1 MRFAQR
7 RKIVRYNGYLSSS
20 ASIPPAAAL
29 RIKRCM
35 ALEEYKRKRSFD
47 STPEPGA
54 AIAKR
59 PGWNFVVQ
67 KHRASHL
74 HYDFRLELDGVLKS
88 WAVPKGPS
96 LDPADKRLAM
106 QVEDHP
112 VGYLKFEGIIP
123 EGNYGAGSVEVWD
136 LGKWEPVMPE
146 GTKRVTNAQREQRAR
161 EMLEKGDLKFT
172 LHGKKLHGEFVL
184 AHMRSRRPGSKGNEW
199 LLIKHR
205 DAEVREG
212 FDPDT
217 LPRSVLSNRTI
228 EQIAADKKSA
238 TWQSNREASSSA
250 PKGKKDWLT
259 KAIARHDEKETP
271 AKRKSPRNKT
281 TTPLKPKEGL
291 NGAPEDSSTAKK
303 SRARQRSRKAS
314 ERGSSK
320 YSAETDIASLKGARK
335 AAMPTRIQPMLA
347 TLVDEPFSSKDYF
360 YEIKWDGYRALAY
373 IENGTVRLVSR
384 NQNDLTEGFPELA
397 ELSHAV
403 RARTA
408 LVDGEV
414 VALDEH
420 GRSSFSLMQQRT
432 GLGER
437 KGRVRNANPDVP
449 IVYYAFDVLY
459 LDGYSLIDVDLELRK
474 QVLREVLELG
484 PRIRYS
490 EDFEDGLAL
499 YNAARDQGL
508 EGIVA
513 KRRTSCYEQR
523 RSHAWLK
530 MKITQVQECV
540 IGGYTDPK
548 GSREHFGSIVLGLY
562 DDRGRLLHV
571 GQAGSG
577 FTAQTHSAMWQQL
590 KSRET
595 KTNPFANP
603 VGSTRRVHFVR
614 PELVAQ
620 IKFTEWTHE
629 GDSKGGGVKMRAPV
643 FLGLRTDKKAEE
655 CRFER
660 PVPTREAA

>member
-1 MRFAQR
+1 
-7 RKIVRYNGYLSSS
+7 
-20 ASIPPAAAL
+20 
-29 RIKRCM
+29 M

-47 STPEPGA
+47 RTPEPNA
-54 AIAKR
+54 AVAKR
-59 PGWNFVVQ
+59 AGWNFVVQ
-67 KHRASHL
+67 KHRATRL

-96 LDPADKRLAM
+96 LDPGDKRLAM

-146 GTKRVTNAQREQRAR
+146 GTKRATNAEREQRAR
-161 EMLEKGDLKFT
+161 EMLDKGDLKFT
-172 LHGKKLHGEFVL
+172 LYGEKLHGEFVL

-212 FDPDT
+212 FDPDA

-228 EQIAADKKSA
+228 EQIAADKNSA
-238 TWQSNREASSSA
+238 TWQSNREASA
-250 PKGKKDWLT
+250 TATKNKKAWLT
-259 KAIARHDEKETP
+259 KAIAKHDEEVQQTSTK
-271 AKRKSPRNKT
+271 KT
-281 TTPLKPKEGL
+281 TARSVRTAPLKGL
-291 NGAPEDSSTAKK
+291 NRTPERTSATKK
-303 SRARQRSRKAS
+303 TRVPHPSRNARGLGTSDVSDKIDV
-314 ERGSSK
+314 SK
-320 YSAETDIASLKGARK
+320 LKGARK
-335 AAMPTRIQPMLA
+335 ASIPTRIQPMLA
-347 TLVDEPFSSKDYF
+347 TLVEEPFSSKDF
-360 YEIKWDGYRALAY
+360 LYEIKWDGYRALAY
-373 IENGTVRLVSR
+373 VQDGHVSLVSR
-384 NQNDLTEGFPELA
+384 NQNNLTDGFPELA
-397 ELSHAV
+397 ELVEAVHA
-403 RARTA
+403 RNAI
-408 LVDGEV
+408 VDGEI
-414 VALDEH
+414 VALDNH

-437 KGRVRNANPDVP
+437 KGRVRNADPDVP
-449 IVYYAFDVLY
+449 IVYYAFDLLY
-459 LDGYSLIDVDLELRK
+459 LDGYSLLDVDLQDRK
-474 QVLREVLELG
+474 RVLRQLLTPG
-484 PRIRYS
+484 HRIRYS
-490 EDFEDGLAL
+490 EDFDDGLGL
-499 YNAARDQGL
+499 YRAAREQGL

-577 FTAQTHSAMWQQL
+577 FTAQTHAAMWQQL
-590 KSRET
+590 KTRET
-595 KTNPFANP
+595 KDNPFANP
-603 VGSTRRVHFVR
+603 VGSTRRVHFVQ

-629 GDSKGGGVKMRAPV
+629 SDAKGGGMKMRAPV
-643 FLGLRTDKKAEE
+643 FLGLRTDKKPEE

-660 PVPTREAA
+660 PLPTREAA

>member
-1 MRFAQR
+1 
-7 RKIVRYNGYLSSS
+7 
-20 ASIPPAAAL
+20 
-29 RIKRCM
+29 M

-47 STPEPGA
+47 RTPEPGA
-54 AIAKR
+54 AVAKR
-59 PGWNFVVQ
+59 ANWNFVVQ

-123 EGNYGAGSVEVWD
+123 EGNYGAGTVEVWD

-146 GTKRVTNAQREQRAR
+146 STKRATNAQREQRAR

-172 LHGKKLHGEFVL
+172 LYGEKLHGEFVL

-205 DAEVREG
+205 DSEVREA

-228 EQIAADKKSA
+228 EQIAADKNSA
-238 TWQSNREASSSA
+238 TWQSNREASA
-250 PKGKKDWLT
+250 AATKNKKDWLA
-259 KAIARHDEKETP
+259 KAIAKHDEQEQKRP
-271 AKRKSPRNKT
+271 A
-281 TTPLKPKEGL
+281 
-291 NGAPEDSSTAKK
+291 AKK
-303 SRARQRSRKAS
+303 SSKTRTTRPKSEDDLHGSPKKTERVPKSSRNAAR
-314 ERGSSK
+314 RGSPK
-320 YSAETDIASLKGARK
+320 QTDDVDVSSLKGARK
-335 AAMPTRIQPMLA
+335 AAMPSRIQPMLA
-347 TLVDEPFSSKDYF
+347 TVVDEPFDSKDF
-360 YEIKWDGYRALAY
+360 MYEIKWDGYRALAY
-373 IENGTVRLVSR
+373 IQDGSVRLVSR
-384 NQNDLTEGFPELA
+384 NQNDLTDGFPELS
-397 ELSHAV
+397 ELADAV
-403 RARTA
+403 RARNA
-408 LVDGEV
+408 IVDGEV

-437 KGRVRNANPDVP
+437 KGRVRNADPGVP
-449 IVYYAFDVLY
+449 IVYYAFDLLY
-459 LDGYSLIDVDLELRK
+459 LDGYSLIDVDLVERKRLLR
-474 QVLREVLELG
+474 QVLTLG

-490 EDFEDGLAL
+490 EDFDDGLAL
-499 YNAARDQGL
+499 YRAAREQGL

-577 FTAQTHSAMWQQL
+577 FTAQTHAAMWQQL
-590 KSRET
+590 KARET
-595 KTNPFANP
+595 KTNPFANT

-629 GDSKGGGVKMRAPV
+629 SDAKGGGVKMRAPV
-643 FLGLRTDKKAEE
+643 FLGLRTDKTPEE

-660 PVPTREAA
+660 PLRAREAA